1 MSTSLTDHLARALDE
16 VPGAPLVVAFSGG
29 PDSTALLHAL
39 AGQMPRPPLRAIHID
54 HGLHAD
60 SATWAVHCRRLCDSL
75 GVPID
80 VVRVTVDLTRGEGI
94 EAAARRARHA
104 AFASALKPGEHVVLA
119 HHRDDQMETV
129 LLKLM
134 RGAGPDGLAGMKTM
148 RPLAAGMLWRP
159 LLDLPRTVLLDH
171 IAANGLSTLHDPSN
185 DDPRIARGYLR
196 ATVIPALMDQ
206 WPQAAVSITHSAR
219 LCREAADGLRE
230 GWIDA
235 LDRLRRDE
243 NTLDAHEWLDL
254 RPAWRAPLLD
264 HWLHAAGLSAP
275 TTAQR
280 DALERQVREASAERL
295 PLVGWQETEIRVWKG
310 RLWAMPR
317 CQPFDEAWSAAWHG
331 EPLAL
336 PGGGVLTLGDA
347 RLPEA
352 LTVRYRRAGDRIR
365 TAGNH
370 ITKELRDLFQEGAVP
385 PWRRPRMPLLCEN
398 GSLIA
403 VADRWLSD
411 RGKALFDG
419 AGAFPAWQHGVSD

>member
-1 MSTSLTDHLARALDE
+1 MSISLTDHLARALDDA
-16 VPGAPLVVAFSGG
+16 PGVPLVVAFSGG

-39 AGQMPRPPLRAIHID
+39 ASQMPRPPLRALHVD

-60 SATWAVHCRRLCDSL
+60 SATWAVHCRRFCDSL
-75 GVPID
+75 GVPVD
-80 VVRVTVDLTRGEGI
+80 VIRVTVDLTRGEGI
-94 EAAARRARHA
+94 EAAARRARHD
-104 AFASALKPGEHVVLA
+104 AFASALKPGEYVVLA

-134 RGAGPDGLAGMKTM
+134 RGAGPDGLAGMKAL
-148 RPLAAGMLWRP
+148 RPSGAGMLWRP
-159 LLDLPRTVLLDH
+159 LLDLPRAALLDH

-235 LDRLRRDE
+235 LDHLRRDE
-243 NTLDAHEWLDL
+243 NTLDARGWLDL

-280 DALERQVREASAERL
+280 DVLERQIREASAERL
-295 PLVGWQETEIRVWKG
+295 PLVGWQDTEIRVWKG
-310 RLWAMPR
+310 RLWAMSR

-336 PGGGVLTLGDA
+336 PGGGVLSLGDT
-347 RLPEA
+347 RLPEP

-403 VADRWLSD
+403 VADRWVSD

-419 AGAFPAWQHGVSD
+419 AGALPVWQRGVSD

>member
-1 MSTSLTDHLARALDE
+1 MNISLIDHLALALDD
-16 VPGAPLVVAFSGG
+16 VPGVPLVVAFSGG

-39 AGQMPRPPLRAIHID
+39 AGQMPRPPLRALHVD

-60 SATWAVHCRRLCDSL
+60 SATWAVHCRRMCDSL

-94 EAAARRARHA
+94 EAAARRARHD
-104 AFASALKPGEHVVLA
+104 AFASALKPGEHIVLA

-134 RGAGPDGLAGMKTM
+134 RGAGPDGLAGMRPM
-148 RPLAAGMLWRP
+148 RPLAAGVLWRP
-159 LLDLPRTVLLDH
+159 LLDLPRAALLDH

-196 ATVIPALMDQ
+196 ATVIPALVDQ
-206 WPQAAVSITHSAR
+206 WPQAAISITHSAR

-230 GWIDA
+230 GWIEA
-235 LDRLRRDE
+235 LNRLRRDE
-243 NTLDAHEWLDL
+243 NTLDAREWLDL
-254 RPAWRAPLLD
+254 HPAWRAPLLD
-264 HWLHAAGLSAP
+264 HWLHAASLSAP

-280 DALERQVREASAERL
+280 DALERQIREASAERL
-295 PLVGWQETEIRVWKG
+295 PLVGWQDTEVRVWKG

-317 CQPFDEAWSAAWHG
+317 CQPFDEAWSAPWHG

-336 PGGGVLTLGDA
+336 PGGGMLTLGA
-347 RLPEA
+347 TRLPEA

-385 PWRRPRMPLLCEN
+385 PWRRPPMPLLCEN
-398 GSLIA
+398 GSLVA

-411 RGKALFDG
+411 RGKALFDA
-419 AGAFPAWQHGVSD
+419 AGSLPRWQHGVSD

>member
-1 MSTSLTDHLARALDE
+1 MSRSLTDHLARALDD
-16 VPGAPLVVAFSGG
+16 VPGAPLVVAYSGG
-29 PDSTALLHAL
+29 PDSSALLHAL
-39 AGQMPRPPLRAIHID
+39 ATQMPRPPLRALHID

-60 SATWAVHCRRLCDSL
+60 SATWAVHCRRFCDSL
-75 GVPID
+75 DVPID

-94 EAAARRARHA
+94 EAAARRARHD
-104 AFASALKPGEHVVLA
+104 AFASSLKPGEHVVLA

-134 RGAGPDGLAGMKTM
+134 RGAGPEGLAGMRTI

-159 LLDLPRTVLLDH
+159 LLDLPRVALLDH

-196 ATVIPALMDQ
+196 ATVIPALLDQ
-206 WPQAAVSITHSAR
+206 WPQAAISVTHSAR

-230 GWIDA
+230 GWIEEF
-235 LDRLRRDE
+235 DRLRRDE
-243 NTLDAHEWLDL
+243 NTLDASGWLDL

-275 TTAQR
+275 TSAQR
-280 DALERQVREASAERL
+280 EVLERQIHEASAERL
-295 PLVGWQETEIRVWKG
+295 PLVGWQDTEVRVWKG

-317 CQPFDEAWSAAWHG
+317 CQPFDADWSGSWHG

-336 PGGGVLTLGDA
+336 PGGGVLTLGAA
-347 RLPEA
+347 RLSQP
-352 LTVRYRRAGDRIR
+352 LTVRYRRAGDRLR

-385 PWRRPRMPLLCEN
+385 PWRRPRMPLLCEDGN
-398 GSLIA
+398 LIA
-403 VADRWLSD
+403 VVGRWQSD
-411 RGKALFDG
+411 RGKALFDDLG
-419 AGAFPAWQHGVSD
+419 ARPEWLDGVSD

>member
-1 MSTSLTDHLARALDE
+1 MSTSLTDHLARALDD

-39 AGQMPRPPLRAIHID
+39 AGQMPRPPLRALHID

-94 EAAARRARHA
+94 EAAARRARHD
-104 AFASALKPGEHVVLA
+104 AFASALKPGEYVVLA

-134 RGAGPDGLAGMKTM
+134 RGAGPEGLAGMKAI

-159 LLDLPRTVLLDH
+159 LLDLPRAALLDH

-235 LDRLRRDE
+235 LDDLRRDE
-243 NTLDAHEWLDL
+243 NTLDARGWLDL

-264 HWLHAAGLSAP
+264 HWLHAMGLSAP

-280 DALERQVREASAERL
+280 DVLERQVREASVERL
-295 PLVGWQETEIRVWKG
+295 PLVGWQDTEVRVWKG
-310 RLWAMPR
+310 RLWAMSR
-317 CQPFDEAWSAAWHG
+317 CQPFDETWSATWHG

-336 PGGGVLTLGDA
+336 PGGGVLTLGDT
-347 RLPEA
+347 RLAEP

-419 AGAFPAWQHGVSD
+419 AGTLPAWRRSVSD

>member
-1 MSTSLTDHLARALDE
+1 MSTSLIDHLARALDD
-16 VPGAPLVVAFSGG
+16 VPGVPLVVAFSGG

-39 AGQMPRPPLRAIHID
+39 ASQMPRPSLRALHVD

-75 GVPID
+75 GLPIE

-94 EAAARRARHA
+94 EAAARRARHE
-104 AFASALKPGEHVVLA
+104 AFASALKPGEYVVLA

-134 RGAGPDGLAGMKTM
+134 RGAGPDGLAGMKAM
-148 RPLAAGMLWRP
+148 RPSGVGMLWRP
-159 LLDLPRTVLLDH
+159 LLDLPRSALLDH
-171 IAANGLSTLHDPSN
+171 IAANGLATLHDPSN

-196 ATVIPALMDQ
+196 ATVIPALVDQ
-206 WPQAAVSITHSAR
+206 WPQAAISITHSAR

-230 GWIDA
+230 GWIEA
-235 LDRLRRDE
+235 FDRLRRDE
-243 NTLDAHEWLDL
+243 NTLDAREWLDL

-280 DALERQVREASAERL
+280 EALERQIREASAERL
-295 PLVGWQETEIRVWKG
+295 PLVGWQDTEVRVWKG

-317 CQPFDEAWSAAWHG
+317 CQPFDEAWSAAWQG
-331 EPLAL
+331 EPLTL
-336 PGGGVLTLGDA
+336 PGGGVLTLGGA
-347 RLPEA
+347 RLPAA
-352 LTVRYRRAGDRIR
+352 LMVRYRRGGDRIR

-370 ITKELRDLFQEGAVP
+370 ITKELRDLFQEGSIP

-398 GSLIA
+398 DSLIA
-403 VADRWLSD
+403 VGGRWLSD
-411 RGKALFDG
+411 RGKAIFDE
-419 AGAFPAWQHGVSD
+419 AGALPMWQHGVSD

>member
-1 MSTSLTDHLARALDE
+1 MNTSLVDHLARALDD
-16 VPGAPLVVAFSGG
+16 VPGVPLVVAFSGG

-39 AGQMPRPPLRAIHID
+39 AAQMPRPALRALHVD

-75 GVPID
+75 GIPID

-94 EAAARRARHA
+94 EAAARRARHD
-104 AFASALKPGEHVVLA
+104 AFASALKPGEHIVLA

-134 RGAGPDGLAGMKTM
+134 RGAGPDGLAGMRAM
-148 RPLAAGMLWRP
+148 RPLAAGTLWRP
-159 LLDLPRTVLLDH
+159 LLDLPRAALLDH

-196 ATVIPALMDQ
+196 ATVIPALVDQ
-206 WPQAAVSITHSAR
+206 WPQAAVSIAHSAR
-219 LCREAADGLRE
+219 LCRDAADGLRE
-230 GWIDA
+230 GWIDE

-243 NTLDAHEWLDL
+243 NTLDARGWLDL

-264 HWLHAAGLSAP
+264 HWLHGAGLSAP

-280 DALERQVREASAERL
+280 EALERQVREASAERL
-295 PLVGWQETEIRVWKG
+295 PLVGWQDTEVRVWKG

-317 CQPFDEAWSAAWHG
+317 HQPFEEAWSSPWQG
-331 EPLAL
+331 EPLTL
-336 PGGGVLTLGDA
+336 PGGGTLTLGDA
-347 RLPEA
+347 RLAEA
-352 LTVRYRRAGDRIR
+352 LTVRYRQPGDRIR

-370 ITKELRDLFQEGAVP
+370 ITKELRDLFQEGAIP
-385 PWRRPRMPLLCEN
+385 PWRRPRIPLLCEN
-398 GSLIA
+398 GILVA
-403 VADRWLSD
+403 VGGRWLSD
-411 RGKALFDG
+411 RGKAIFDK
-419 AGAFPAWQHGVSD
+419 AGAQPVWQHGVSD

>member
-1 MSTSLTDHLARALDE
+1 MSSSLTDHLARALDD
-16 VPGAPLVVAFSGG
+16 VPGVSLVVAFSGG

-39 AGQMPRPPLRAIHID
+39 ATRMPRPALRALHVD

-60 SATWAVHCRRLCDSL
+60 SATWAVHCRRLCESL
-75 GVPID
+75 AVPIE
-80 VVRVTVDLTRGEGI
+80 VVRVSVDLTRGEGI
-94 EAAARRARHA
+94 EAAARRARHD
-104 AFASALKPGEHVVLA
+104 AFASALKPGEHMVLA

-129 LLKLM
+129 LLKLL
-134 RGAGPDGLAGMKTM
+134 RGAGPEGLAGMRSL

-159 LLDLPRTVLLDH
+159 LLELPRAALLDH
-171 IAANGLSTLHDPSN
+171 VAANGLSTLHDPSN

-196 ATVIPALMDQ
+196 ATVIPALLDQ

-235 LDRLRRDE
+235 LERLRRDE
-243 NTLDAHEWLDL
+243 NTLDAHGWLEL

-264 HWLHAAGLSAP
+264 HWLHVARLSAP

-280 DALERQVREASAERL
+280 EALERQIREASAERL
-295 PLVGWQETEIRVWKG
+295 PLVGWQDTEVRVWKG

-317 CQPFDEAWSAAWHG
+317 LQPFDETWSSPWRG

-336 PGGGVLTLGDA
+336 PGGGVLTLAGS
-347 RLPEA
+347 RLAEP
-352 LTVRYRRAGDRIR
+352 LTARYRRGGDRLR

-385 PWRRPRMPLLCEN
+385 PWRRPRMPLLCE
-398 GSLIA
+398 GSALVA
-403 VADRWLSD
+403 VGGRWLSD
-411 RGKALFDG
+411 RGKAIFDESG
-419 AGAFPAWQHGVSD
+419 ALPVWQDSVSD